1 MKRNAHA
8 LKKAGL
14 LSWETLRLV
23 KLSFSLVIF
32 LSLQVSAV
40 TYAQR
45 VNLSEKQ
52 TPLREVFKEIK
63 KQTGYNFLL
72 NTEMLADARPVTLT
86 LVNAT
91 LEEALN
97 KCFEGQPFTY
107 TINNNTI
114 VVKRKAMPVVAA
126 QEITGTVTDEKGVP
140 VPGARILNQSTNKGA
155 ITNDKGEFRIAVN
168 PGEKLSIKMLGYEE
182 IIITADSKQDY
193 NIRLKPSTVGLD
205 AVVVVGYGTQKK
217 ANLTGAVSMV
227 SSDDFK
233 GRPATSAVS
242 ALQGQMTGVTVVN
255 ATAIPGGS
263 DQNTI
268 RIRGIGTLN
277 DAGPLVVVDGI
288 PGGNL
293 NILNPDDIE
302 TVSVLKDAA
311 SSSIYGVR
319 GANGVILVT
328 TKKGKSGKPS
338 LTYAN
343 YFGVQTPTAL
353 PTFLGSA
360 DYMTLLNE
368 AKVNAGNNPTY
379 TQEQIDIAKN
389 GSDLNYYANTNW
401 LDEMYKSGAPQQ
413 NHMLNLSGGANNIN
427 YYLSYG
433 FLKQGG
439 LITGDNYNAKRHNV
453 RLRLNTTLFDIL
465 QLDANIGYIDRN
477 QTGSSLD
484 VSGTGGPIQSAH
496 QISPLVPVRFTT
508 GGWGYLG
515 GSQNPVAVVTDGGTN
530 DFSSQEITGNIQ
542 ATLNIT
548 KDFRLRGQYGL
559 VKSNSFRQ
567 IFTKTIN
574 YYSPE
579 DNSLIYQTNNPNKID
594 NRDYT
599 SLYQTVIGMAE
610 YEKTFAGKH
619 YVKALAAA
627 SSEETVSRNF
637 TASRTNLPTQDL
649 GSINLGT
656 LNPLNGSDGS
666 QNALQS
672 IFGRVNYAYSDKY
685 LLEGNFRYDGSTRFA
700 ADLRWNWFFS
710 GSAGWVFSK
719 EPFFKSLEGIINF
732 GKIRASYGTQGN
744 DKVQD
749 DFGYLS
755 SISSVATMPIGNVL
769 TLGYRQTGIPNP
781 LLTWESMTKQD
792 IGLDLTFLSNRL
804 SLTADYYINNTND
817 ILLRVPLPDVL
828 GIGTTNYPYQ
838 NAGKVRNKGWELMV
852 GWQDRIGDISYG
864 VSGNLSDVKNEVISL
879 GNAPATLDDRIRTV
893 GQPIDAFYGFV
904 ADRISQ
910 ISDYSYDAA
919 TNKYTPLF
927 PYDASYPMMPGD
939 IIYKDLNNDK
949 KITAADDRQVIGS
962 AIPRYTYGFKG
973 NIEYKGVDF
982 SFFLQ
987 GVGKAD
993 GWITSAARHA
1003 FINDGSNPQPIHLD
1017 RWTPQNPGASYPR
1030 LAYGYSY
1037 NQRLSTFWLEDASYL
1052 RLKNIQVGYTLPA
1065 RLTEKLRI
1073 DRFRL
1078 YFSADNLF
1086 TASDFFYGY
1095 DPETP
1100 VSSGGFYPQVK
1111 TFVFGLN
1118 INFK

>member
-8 LKKAGL
+8 LKKAGQ
-14 LSWETLRLV
+14 LSWKALRV
-23 KLSFSLVIF
+23 CKLAFAFIIF
-32 LSLQVSAV
+32 LSVQVSAV

-45 VNLSEKQ
+45 INLSEKQ
-52 TPLREVFKEIK
+52 APLRDVFKEIK

-114 VVKRKAMPVVAA
+114 IVKRKPAEIRIAA
-126 QEITGTVTDEKGVP
+126 DVTGTVTDEKGAP
-140 VPGARILNQSTNKGA
+140 VPGARIMNLSSNKGA
-155 ITNDKGEFRIAVN
+155 ISNAAGEFRIAAN
-168 PGEKLSIKMLGYEE
+168 PGEKLSVRMLGYEE
-182 IIITADSKQDY
+182 IIITVDSKTDY
-193 NIRLKPSTVGLD
+193 PVRLKPSTVGLD

-227 SSDDFK
+227 SSEDFK
-233 GRPATSAVS
+233 GRPATSVVS
-242 ALQGQMTGVTVVN
+242 ALQGQMAGVTVIN

-263 DQNTI
+263 GENTI

-277 DAGPLVVVDGI
+277 DAAPLVVIDGI

-293 NILNPDDIE
+293 SILNPDDIE
-302 TVSVLKDAA
+302 TISVLKDAA

-319 GANGVILVT
+319 GANGVIMVT
-328 TKKGKSGKPS
+328 TKKGKGGKPT
-338 LTYAN
+338 LAYTN
-343 YFGVQTPTAL
+343 YLGLQTPTAL
-353 PTFLGSA
+353 PTFLGSV

-379 TQEQIDIAKN
+379 TQEQIDIAKS
-389 GSDLNYYANTNW
+389 GSDPNYYANTNW
-401 LDEMYKSGAPQQ
+401 LKEMYKSSAPQQ
-413 NHMLNLSGGANNIN
+413 NHTLNLSGGANNIN

-439 LITGDNYNAKRHNV
+439 LITGDNYNARRHNV
-453 RLRLNTTLFDIL
+453 RLRVNTTLFDIL
-465 QLDANIGYIDRN
+465 QLDANLGYIDRN
-477 QTGSSLD
+477 QSGSSTD
-484 VSGTGGPIQSAH
+484 VNGTGGPIQSAH

-515 GSQNPVAVVTDGGTN
+515 GSVNPVALVTDGGTN
-530 DFSSQEITGNIQ
+530 DFTSQEITGNIQ
-542 ATLNIT
+542 ATLNIS
-548 KDFRLRGQYGL
+548 KDFRLRGQYGI
-559 VKSNSFRQ
+559 VKSNSLRQ

-574 YYSPE
+574 YYSPD

-610 YEKTFAGKH
+610 YEKTFARKH
-619 YVKALAAA
+619 YIKAMLAA
-627 SSEETVSRNF
+627 SSEETIGRNF
-637 TASRTNLPTQDL
+637 SASRTNLPTQDL

-656 LNPLNGSDGS
+656 LNPLNASDAN

-672 IFGRVNYAYSDKY
+672 MFGRLNYSYDDKY

-700 ADLRWNWFFS
+700 KDLRWNWFFS

-719 EPFFKSLEGIINF
+719 ENFFTSLQHVINF

-755 SISSVATMPIGNVL
+755 SISSVGTMPIGNVL
-769 TLGYRQTGIPNP
+769 TIGYRQTGIPNP
-781 LLTWESMTKQD
+781 LLTWESMVKQD
-792 IGLDLTFLSNRL
+792 IGLDLAFMNNRL
-804 SLTADYYINNTND
+804 SVTADYYINNTNN
-817 ILLRVPLPDVL
+817 ILLRVPLPDV
-828 GIGTTNYPYQ
+828 IGVTGTDYPYQ

-852 GWQDRIGDISYG
+852 GWQDKVSDFTYG
-864 VSGNLSDVKNEVISL
+864 VNANISDVKNEVISL
-879 GNAPATLDDRIRTV
+879 GNAPATIADQIRTV

-910 ISDYSYDAA
+910 VSDYTYDAA

-927 PYDASYPMMPGD
+927 PYDVSFPMMPGD
-939 IIYKDLNNDK
+939 IIYKDLNGDK

-962 AIPRYTYGFKG
+962 AIPRYTYGFRG
-973 NIEYKGVDF
+973 NVAYKGIDF

-993 GWITSAARHA
+993 GLITNAARHA

-1017 RWTPQNPGASYPR
+1017 RWTPDNPNATYPR

-1037 NQRLSTFWLEDASYL
+1037 NQRLSTFWLENASYL
-1052 RLKNIQVGYTLPA
+1052 RLKNIQAGYTLPQSI
-1065 RLTEKLRI
+1065 TEKWHI
-1073 DRFRL
+1073 DRLRL
-1078 YFSADNLF
+1078 YFSADNLL
-1086 TASDFFYGY
+1086 TKTDFFYGY

-1111 TFVFGLN
+1111 TYVFGLN